1 MVFARLKNV
10 NFYSSWENIKL
21 QIQMGKKVLK
31 ITYDNQT
38 LVGIPTFMQ
47 VICNFVNVV
56 YFENIMKYIYD
67 CLKMFKI

>member
-1 MVFARLKNV
+1 
-10 NFYSSWENIKL
+10 
-21 QIQMGKKVLK
+21 MGKKVLK